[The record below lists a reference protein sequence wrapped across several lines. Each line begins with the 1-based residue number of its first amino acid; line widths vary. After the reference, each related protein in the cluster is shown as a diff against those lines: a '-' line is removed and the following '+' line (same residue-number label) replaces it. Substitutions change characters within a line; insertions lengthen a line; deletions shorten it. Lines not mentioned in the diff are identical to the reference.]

1 MFNLFQ
7 SRNYVE
13 QVISEVET
21 WENID
26 KSAHR
31 FGGTQFNLGKTE
43 IGHIHS
49 NGVVDIPFLKKVK
62 EVLIREKKA
71 SVHHYSPNSGW
82 TSFYIKSESDVN
94 NTLWLL
100 KISYLLKIRDQ
111 EILKI
116 KLPWILN
123 EINDLELS
131 TDLGGIIKEELN
143 KKLLNGST

>member
-1 MFNLFQ
+1 MFNLLQ
-7 SRNYVE
+7 SRKYVK

-21 WENID
+21 WENIT

-31 FGGTQFNLGKTE
+31 FGGTQFNLGKIE

-49 NGVVDIPFLKKVK
+49 NGVVDIPFSKKIK

-82 TSFYIKSESDVN
+82 TSFHIRLESDVDSA
-94 NTLWLL
+94 LWLL
-100 KISYLLKIRDQ
+100 QFSYLLKIRDR
-111 EILKI
+111 ETLKT

-123 EINDLELS
+123 EINNLELS
-131 TDLGGIIKEELN
+131 PDLEGIIKEGLN
-143 KKLLNGST
+143 KKLSNGSA